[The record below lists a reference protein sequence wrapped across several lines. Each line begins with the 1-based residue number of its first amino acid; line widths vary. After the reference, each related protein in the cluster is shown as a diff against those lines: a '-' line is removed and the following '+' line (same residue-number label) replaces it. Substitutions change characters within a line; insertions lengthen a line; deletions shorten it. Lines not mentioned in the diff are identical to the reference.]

1 MLYYLQDYFL
11 FKPEK
16 LPQDFQFFYEHQIV
30 EEYNLQTPDGANING
45 LHFAVDNPKGEVLYL
60 KGNSRSIKGWGK

>member
-45 LHFAVDNPKGEVLYL
+45 LHFAVDNPKGVVLYL
-60 KGNSRSIKGWGK
+60 KGNSKSIKGWGT